1 MKTQKCVGR
10 SFFPRQTVCLQGAY
24 GLFFL
29 RLSHRLADHGVGNTD
44 GHTRAGLG
52 RGGGGRK
59 PAGSDCESQPEGR
72 GNKNVCLAD
81 RKHLGAAEGELEEGS
96 LPFDLVL
103 SAPTI
108 ALHWQKKDDNAS
120 C

>member
-52 RGGGGRK
+52 RGGG
-59 PAGSDCESQPEGR
+59 AGSQQGQTVKVNQR
-72 GNKNVCLAD
+72 
-81 RKHLGAAEGELEEGS
+81 EEETKMCA
-96 LPFDLVL
+96 LQ
-103 SAPTI
+103 I
-108 ALHWQKKDDNAS
+108 ASTWEQQKAS
-120 C
+120 